1 MTTYSE
7 VNAALYAYNTAA
19 AQSGRSEM
27 SWRRVAERCGVQPQV
42 FFDHCDAI
50 AESQRPV
57 LSPDAEALAA
67 AILRDLEE
75 QTAALLS
82 ARGNGA
88 DPDEEPGAKHEARS
102 DADVE
107 VEAEALEE
115 NVEANADAEPDP
127 DEELGEIADET
138 FGDDRSVVDLVAE
151 AEVLER
157 SDADGARRILDEAA
171 RLGFDDLGTAMLR
184 DAIRASTKL
193 DRSAVNSGWRGAK
206 AKVEREAKQAE
217 KEAKQREA
225 EEAKRRATEEAQ
237 VNAER
242 AQAEAEALREQ
253 LAERVAPLA
262 RDPNLL
268 SRMVASVHRL
278 GVVREDTAIKAVYLT
293 ATSRLLRRRVI
304 SLLRRGTAAS
314 GKNHLIELVLGLFP
328 PESVIRISASSPKVL
343 AYFGGDDA
351 DFLAHKVVYIPE
363 ASSLLAKDG
372 KEHEMA
378 GMLRTLI
385 SENRL
390 NYPVVVLR
398 DGGLPPITVMLIKN
412 GPIAVLIT
420 SARDNVESEDATM
433 RLAFLAA
440 LTRSLTQG
448 RAVSCRTPSR
458 WRLASMISLRRKKAR
473 SNCSVISSARWRTM
487 APMTSSCGSPLK
499 FAPRLGERRGRSAS
513 GATSI
518 P

>member
-1 MTTYSE
+1 
-7 VNAALYAYNTAA
+7 
-19 AQSGRSEM
+19 
-27 SWRRVAERCGVQPQV
+27 
-42 FFDHCDAI
+42 
-50 AESQRPV
+50 
-57 LSPDAEALAA
+57 
-67 AILRDLEE
+67 
-75 QTAALLS
+75 
-82 ARGNGA
+82 
-88 DPDEEPGAKHEARS
+88 
-102 DADVE
+102 
-107 VEAEALEE
+107 
-115 NVEANADAEPDP
+115 
-127 DEELGEIADET
+127 
-138 FGDDRSVVDLVAE
+138 
-151 AEVLER
+151 
-157 SDADGARRILDEAA
+157 
-171 RLGFDDLGTAMLR
+171 MLR

-225 EEAKRRATEEAQ
+225 EEAKRREAEEAQ
-237 VNAER
+237 ANAER

-268 SRMVASVHRL
+268 SRVVASVHRL

-293 ATSRLLRRRVI
+293 ATSRLLQRVI

-314 GKNHLIELVLGLFP
+314 GKNHLIELVLALFP

-343 AYFGGDDA
+343 AYFGGDDP

-385 SENRL
+385 SENQL

-398 DGGLPPITVMLIKN
+398 DGGLPPITVMLVKN

-420 SARDNVESEDATM
+420 SARDNVEGEM
-433 RLAFLAA
+433 
-440 LTRSLTQG
+440 LTRI
-448 RAVSCRTPSR
+448 RI
-458 WRLASMISLRRKKAR
+458 WRR
-473 SNCSVISSARWRTM
+473 
-487 APMTSSCGSPLK
+487 
-499 FAPRLGERRGRSAS
+499 
-513 GATSI
+513 
-518 P
+518 